1 MVDPLHLVWF
11 LGILSMV
18 LVLVGLL
25 EIHRSNYRR
34 ENEVM
39 FGTDLFD
46 EKVKQLGFP
55 EKDIHTLEKMVRA
68 SKFEN
73 KDAVL
78 NSATLF
84 ETAVQDFYDFR
95 NVFSIRDETL
105 ASVTRLRENLNFT
118 AKNPLAKVWST
129 RQFSVG
135 DRVDVYFENG
145 SKLKHS
151 EILWKNERE
160 WAVLYDSSFGPASS
174 FVGKRLRIRWTRP
187 EDAVYSTWLTVRSG
201 NPGEFVM
208 EHSCHFD
215 KQQLRRWVRESVD
228 FPVQVTLADGSTCS
242 GRLYDLSAG
251 GILIGLPVD
260 GLSGQHVQIA
270 FDLPGFGVQEVEIE
284 ILRGL
289 GHKNPVY
296 PEYFSLTASFSGA
309 YGWIQER
316 VLQYIFEVH
325 KTQNRGKNTPE
336 MP

>member
-1 MVDPLHLVWF
+1 MIDPLHLVW
-11 LGILSMV
+11 LLCIAAMV
-18 LVLVGLL
+18 LVLIVLL
-25 EIHRSNYRR
+25 EIYRSNYRR

-46 EKVKQLGFP
+46 AKVKELGFP

-78 NSATLF
+78 NSASLF
-84 ETAVQDFYDFR
+84 EAAVEAFYEFR
-95 NVFSIRDETL
+95 DVFSIRDETL

-151 EILWKNERE
+151 EILWKTERE
-160 WAVLYDSSFGPASS
+160 WAVLYDSSFGPASA
-174 FVGKRLRIRWTRP
+174 FIGKRLRIRWTRP
-187 EDAVYSTWLTVRSG
+187 EDAVYSAWLTVRSS

-208 EHSCHFD
+208 EHSCRFD
-215 KQQLRRWVRESVD
+215 KQQLRRWVREAVD
-228 FPVQVTLADGSTCS
+228 FPVEVTFADGSTSS

-251 GILIGLPVD
+251 GILIGMPMD
-260 GLSGQHVQIA
+260 GLAGQHVHIA
-270 FDLPGFGVQEVEIE
+270 FDLPGFGVQNVEIE
-284 ILRGL
+284 ILRSL

-296 PEYFSLTASFSGA
+296 PEYFSMTASFTGA
-309 YGWIQER
+309 FGWTQER

-325 KTQNRGKNTPE
+325 KTQNRGQNTSK
-336 MP
+336 MS